1 MVKYI
6 NLTLCGKL
14 KPELAHS
21 THLLISDGVKA
32 GGLNLLAVLMKP
44 HVAQHH
50 DCAEQQCSRVGHV
63 QACYVRSSTV
73 DLGKGKQN
81 QSADISIP

>member
-1 MVKYI
+1 
-6 NLTLCGKL
+6 
-14 KPELAHS
+14 
-21 THLLISDGVKA
+21 
-32 GGLNLLAVLMKP
+32 MKP